1 MDTKEIPLDSTDSF
15 RFWTPVTIRYS
26 DQDCMNHVNNC
37 AYAAYT
43 EAGRTMFLGGLL
55 DPDTKPALDF
65 ILASVKIDYLK
76 EMHYPGTVDV
86 GTRIVRQGTKSMTL
100 GTGMFRDGA
109 CVATAESVNI
119 FLEVDSRK
127 TIPIPAPVRAT
138 LEADPMQEGRAGG
151 NGHGNQP

>member
-1 MDTKEIPLDSTDSF
+1 
-15 RFWTPVTIRYS
+15 
-26 DQDCMNHVNNC
+26 
-37 AYAAYT
+37 
-43 EAGRTMFLGGLL
+43 
-55 DPDTKPALDF
+55 
-65 ILASVKIDYLK
+65 
-76 EMHYPGTVDV
+76 
-86 GTRIVRQGTKSMTL
+86 MTL

-138 LEADPMQEGRAGG
+138 LEADPMQEGRADG